1 MQGLPQFIAE
11 GDSYSYATVKE
22 PAPLEVSR
30 STVSSRRAKNL
41 DFAPACSFAYPDDCD
56 APAATAITMCCTT
69 ALWCPTHREV
79 IMQAIEA
86 HSLIGEIVT
95 CTVCG
100 AQYNPA
106 REAVKRVISL

>member
-1 MQGLPQFIAE
+1 MTAPQIDVE
-11 GDSYSYATVKE
+11 TIDE
-22 PAPLEVSR
+22 
-30 STVSSRRAKNL
+30 L

-79 IMQAIEA
+79 IMRAIEA
-86 HSLIGEIVT
+86 HSLIGD
-95 CTVCG
+95 
-100 AQYNPA
+100 PA